1 MISQNINKLS
11 TNKTNLVFKNLIL
24 SINHAI
30 IFNNLSMTNQEL
42 WKAALAEIQLNI
54 SKANFLT
61 WFKDTFIIDKQNNT
75 IIIGVPSNFAKE
87 WLANKYHKTIL
98 QALNHLDHNIT
109 QITYEIALNNNLE
122 KNKKISKIRK
132 TNLNP
137 IPIPETQLNFQE
149 FTIDPETNLNP
160 RYTFETFIIGS
171 NNELAHAAALAVT
184 ENPGSKYNP
193 LFIYGGVGLGKTH
206 LLQAIGNKLKKEHP
220 KLKIKYASS
229 EKFTDELVKAIGK
242 QNLDAFKASF
252 RNIDVLLL
260 DDVQFVAGKDK
271 TQEELFHTFNT
282 LYEKNK
288 QIVFTSDRPP
298 KAIPSIEER
307 LRSRFEG
314 GMIADIGYPDFE
326 TRLAILQAKT
336 KEANINIDEKIL
348 HYIAEAIPKNI
359 RELEGALN
367 RVIAHARLK
376 NQPLTL
382 EETKKILAAVINNI
396 HQYIPLKDVIKKVS
410 SFYDLTEQELLGHS
424 RKKELVKPRQVT
436 MYLLHEELKY
446 SFTSIAEKLGNR
458 DHTTIIHACR
468 KIEEELAKNPILS
481 QEITLLKEI
490 IYNQ

>member
-1 MISQNINKLS
+1 MD
-11 TNKTNLVFKNLIL
+11 
-24 SINHAI
+24 
-30 IFNNLSMTNQEL
+30 NQEL

-61 WFKDTFIIDKQNNT
+61 WFKDTFIIRREKDLVV
-75 IIIGVPSNFAKE
+75 IGVPSNFAKE
-87 WLANKYHKTIL
+87 WLTNKYHKTIL
-98 QALNHLDHNIT
+98 QALNHLDNSIT
-109 QITYEIALNNNLE
+109 KITYEIALINNNKI
-122 KNKKISKIRK
+122 KNISKTQKNTEDSLID
-132 TNLNP
+132 
-137 IPIPETQLNFQE
+137 TQLKFQE
-149 FTIDPETNLNP
+149 FTLDPETNLNP
-160 RYTFETFIIGS
+160 RYTFKNFIIGS

-220 KLKIKYASS
+220 NLKIKYASS

-260 DDVQFVAGKDK
+260 DDVQFIAGKDK
-271 TQEELFHTFNT
+271 TQEELFHTFNN

-326 TRLAILQAKT
+326 TRLAILQAKI
-336 KEANINIDEKIL
+336 KEANVEVDEKVL
-348 HYIAEAIPKNI
+348 HYIAESIPKNI

-367 RVIAHARLK
+367 RIIAHTKLK
-376 NQPLTL
+376 NQIVTL
-382 EETKKILAAVINNI
+382 EEAKKLLAVVINNI
-396 HQYIPLKDVIKKVS
+396 HQYIPLKDVIKKVT
-410 SFYDLTEQELLGHS
+410 SFYDLTEEELLGHS
-424 RKKELVKPRQVT
+424 RRKELVKPRQVA
-436 MYLLHEELKY
+436 MYLLREELKY
-446 SFTSIAEKLGNR
+446 SFTNIAEKLGNR
-458 DHTTIIHACR
+458 DHTTIIHACK
-468 KIEEELAKNPILS
+468 KIEEEINKNPILA
-481 QEITLLKEI
+481 QEITLLKEM